1 MIVGA
6 DIGTQSLKA
15 VVLAPDMALIG
26 SHAVQYRPS
35 FPQAGWAE
43 QDPSLWEGA
52 LRPAIA
58 GALKEA
64 GVAASDVTA
73 LGLAGQLD
81 GAVPIDEAG
90 APLHPC
96 IIWMDRRAGR
106 EIEGIDAR
114 TIRERAGLVRDASH
128 PAAKIAWLKAQGI
141 RAHKYHA
148 PVSYLVSRLT
158 GANVIDHATAS
169 TSMVYA
175 LKTRDYDAALLDLF
189 GIAREELPEIG
200 EADEAAGGLSAG
212 GSRLTGLPKGIPVSI
227 GTGDDFSSALGAGL
241 TEPGRFIAIIGTAEV
256 TGTLYGAPLIDEG
269 GLVETH
275 AYPGGQYFIENPG
288 WLSGGAL
295 TWFRD
300 TFGLE
305 DFDALTTAAATAP
318 PGAGGVTFIPA
329 LSGAMAPEWIAS
341 ARGCFYGMTPSH
353 GMAHLARALLEGLA
367 FAMRDVLDRV
377 RALGADARELL
388 ITGGGAKSALW
399 RQIRA
404 DLSGLSASMPVHADT
419 SPIGAA
425 LLAAKASGVINN
437 LHEAAARANAVQETI
452 APNAA
457 NREAYEEAH
466 RRYRLI
472 FDSLRP
478 MY

>member
-1 MIVGA
+1 
-6 DIGTQSLKA
+6 
-15 VVLAPDMALIG
+15 VV
-26 SHAVQYRPS
+26 
-35 FPQAGWAE
+35 
-43 QDPSLWEGA
+43 
-52 LRPAIA
+52 AID
-58 GALKEA
+58 K
-64 GVAASDVTA
+64 
-73 LGLAGQLD
+73 
-81 GAVPIDEAG
+81 AG

-96 IIWMDRRAGR
+96 IIWMDRRADR
-106 EIEGIDAR
+106 ETARVDAQ
-114 TIRERAGLVRDASH
+114 TIREKAGLVLDATH
-128 PAAKIAWLKAQGI
+128 PAAKIAWLKARGI

-158 GANVIDHATAS
+158 GVHVIDHATAS

-175 LKTRDYDAALLDLF
+175 LKTRGYDAALLDLF
-189 GIAREELPEIG
+189 GIAREELPGIS
-200 EADEAAGGLSAG
+200 EADDVAGGLSAEG
-212 GSRLTGLPKGIPVSI
+212 GMLTGLPKGIPVSV

-241 TEPGRFIAIIGTAEV
+241 TKPGRFIAIIGTAEV
-256 TGTLYGAPLIDEG
+256 TGALHGAAVIDPN

-275 AYPGGQYFIENPG
+275 AYPGGRYFIENPG

-295 TWFRD
+295 AWFRD
-300 TFGLE
+300 TFGLK
-305 DFDALTTAAATAP
+305 DFEALTAAAATAP

-329 LSGAMAPEWIAS
+329 LSGAMAPAWIAS

-353 GMAHLARALLEGLA
+353 GMAHLARSLLEGLA

-377 RALGADARELL
+377 RALGVDASVLL

-404 DLSGLSASMPVHADT
+404 DLCGLSASMPVHADT

-425 LLAAKASGVINN
+425 LFAAKASGVIGN
-437 LHEAAARANAVQETI
+437 LHEAACRANAMQETI
-452 APNAA
+452 EPDAV
-457 NREAYEEAH
+457 NRESYEEAY
-466 RRYRLI
+466 RRYHLI

>member
-1 MIVGA
+1 MIVGI

-15 VVLAPDMALIG
+15 AVLDADMTLRG

-43 QDPSLWEGA
+43 QEPALWESA
-52 LRPAIA
+52 LGPAIA
-58 GALKEA
+58 GALAAA
-64 GVAASDVTA
+64 GIAASQVRA

-81 GAVPIDEAG
+81 GVVAIDRDG
-90 APLHPC
+90 RPLHPC
-96 IIWMDRRAGR
+96 IIWMDRRAEA
-106 EIEGIDAR
+106 EIVHIDAQML
-114 TIRERAGLVRDASH
+114 RETAGLVRDASH
-128 PAAKIAWLKAQGI
+128 PAAKIAWLRRNGI
-141 RAHKYHA
+141 DAHKYHA

-158 GANVIDHATAS
+158 GAHVIDHATAS
-169 TSMVYA
+169 TSMVYGLA
-175 LKTRDYDAALLDLF
+175 RRDYDSALLDRF
-189 GIAREELPEIG
+189 GIARDVLPEIG
-200 EADEAAGGLSAG
+200 EADDIAGRLSAE
-212 GSRLTGLPKGIPVSI
+212 GSALTGLPAGLPVSV
-227 GTGDDFSSALGAGL
+227 GTGDDFSSPLGAGL
-241 TEPGRFIAIIGTAEV
+241 TQPGRFIAVIGTAEV
-256 TGTLYGAPLIDEG
+256 TGALHASPLIDRA

-300 TFGLE
+300 LFGLA
-305 DFDALTTAAATAP
+305 DFDALTAAAASVP

-353 GMAHLARALLEGLA
+353 GMAHLARALLEGMA
-367 FAMRDVLDRV
+367 FAMRDVFDRV
-377 RALGADARELL
+377 RAMGLRADELV

-404 DLSGLSASMPVHADT
+404 DVCDCPAASPAHADT

-425 LLAAKASGVINN
+425 LLAARAAGIIGD
-437 LHEAAARANAVQETI
+437 LHEAAARANALQEAAAPI
-452 APNAA
+452 AAHH
-457 NREAYEEAH
+457 EAYETAYQ
-466 RRYRLI
+466 RYRLI
-472 FDSLRP
+472 FSSLKP

>member
-15 VVLAPDMALIG
+15 VVLAPDLSLIG
-26 SHAVQYRPS
+26 SHAVQYRPQ
-35 FPQAGWAE
+35 FPQVGWAE
-43 QDPSLWEGA
+43 QDPLLWEQA
-52 LRPAIA
+52 LGPAIA
-58 GALKEA
+58 GALREA
-64 GVAASDVTA
+64 SVAASEVTA

-81 GAVPIDEAG
+81 GVVAVDKAG
-90 APLHPC
+90 APLYPC
-96 IIWMDRRAGR
+96 IIWMDRRAEK
-106 EIEGIDAR
+106 EIQGIDAQ
-114 TIRERAGLVRDASH
+114 TIRDKAGLVCDASH

-158 GANVIDHATAS
+158 GAHVIDHATAS

-175 LKTRDYDAALLDLF
+175 LKTRGYDKALLDLF
-189 GIAREELPEIG
+189 GIARAELPEIS
-200 EADEAAGGLSAG
+200 EADDVAGGLSAQ
-212 GSRLTGLPKGIPVSI
+212 GSALTGLPKGIPVSA

-256 TGTLYGAPLIDEG
+256 TGALHGSAVIDPQ

-275 AYPGGQYFIENPG
+275 AYPGGKCFIENPG

-300 TFGLE
+300 TFGLK
-305 DFDALTTAAATAP
+305 DFDALTAAAATVP

-377 RALGADARELL
+377 RALGVDANALL

-404 DLSGLSASMPVHADT
+404 DLCGVSASMPVHADT

-425 LLAAKASGVINN
+425 LLTAKAAGVVGD
-437 LHEAAARANAVQETI
+437 LHEAAARANAVRETI
-452 APNAA
+452 EPIAA
-457 NREAYEEAH
+457 NREAYEAAY